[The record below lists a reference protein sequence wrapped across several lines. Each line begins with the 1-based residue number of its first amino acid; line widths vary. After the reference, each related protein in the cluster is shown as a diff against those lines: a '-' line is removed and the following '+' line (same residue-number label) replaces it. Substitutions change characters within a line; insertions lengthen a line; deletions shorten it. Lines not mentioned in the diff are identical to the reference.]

1 MRNYKLPTLPESVT
15 VTVPLRAHP
24 SVLGRFAAK
33 AAIKSV
39 AGLTKLTLFGAN
51 KIADAVIDV
60 KHQVDMELAASKP
73 PMATYNADDK

>member
-60 KHQVDMELAASKP
+60 KQAASKP
-73 PMATYNADDK
+73 PMATYNTDDK

>member
-39 AGLTKLTLFGAN
+39 AGLTKLTLFGA
-51 KIADAVIDV
+51 DIDI
-60 KHQVDMELAASKP
+60 KHQVDIELAASKP
-73 PMATYNADDK
+73 PMATYNTDDK